1 VFPGPPDLTKF
12 PAGRGGLIQTEATMQ
27 RSDYDFD
34 VITGPSTPLPA
45 PEPARPA
52 EPAPAQETAKE
63 PRTQPAHG

>member
-1 VFPGPPDLTKF
+1 
-12 PAGRGGLIQTEATMQ
+12 MQ

>member
-1 VFPGPPDLTKF
+1 VFPDSPDLTKF
-12 PAGRGGLIQTEATMQ
+12 PAGSGSLIQAEATMQ

-52 EPAPAQETAKE
+52 EPAQPKE
-63 PRTQPAHG
+63 AARPQGQPTHG